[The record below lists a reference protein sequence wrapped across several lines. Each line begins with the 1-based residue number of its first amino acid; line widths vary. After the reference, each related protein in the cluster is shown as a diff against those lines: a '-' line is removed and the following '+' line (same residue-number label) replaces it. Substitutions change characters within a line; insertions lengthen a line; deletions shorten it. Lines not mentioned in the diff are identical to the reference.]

1 MEDIKRKFLPRF
13 AALAKERIRVGLE
26 VAATVE
32 GDQAL
37 VLARELHSMAGE
49 AGLLGLTDL
58 LALARAA
65 EVAAT
70 QLHAARVPSKRT
82 ALQQA
87 LLDLHLAVATV
98 ERQIELADAEPSTSS
113 SPGPSKS
120 ER

>member
-1 MEDIKRKFLPRF
+1 VEDIKRKFLPRF
-13 AALAKERIRVGLE
+13 ATLAKERIRVGLE
-26 VAATVE
+26 VAAGVE

-49 AGLLGLTDL
+49 AGLLGLGDL
-58 LALARAA
+58 LSLARAA

-87 LLDLHLAVATV
+87 LLDLHLAVVTV
-98 ERQIELADAEPSTSS
+98 ERQLELAGAQPSTP
-113 SPGPSKS
+113 SPSGPSKA

>member
-26 VAATVE
+26 VADTVD
-32 GDQAL
+32 GDRAL

-58 LALARAA
+58 LSLARAA

-70 QLHAARVPSKRT
+70 QLHAARTPSKRT
-82 ALQQA
+82 ALQQT
-87 LLDLHLAVATV
+87 LLDLHHAVVTV
-98 ERQIELADAEPSTSS
+98 ERQIEPLAAEPSPPSS
-113 SPGPSKS
+113 ARTPKP